1 MLKDLLKL
9 KEKDIVSIVGSG
21 GKTTTMYGLAR
32 ELINSKVLIT
42 TSTKIFVDNQEDFVT
57 INNISKLFEME
68 IEPKIYL
75 TGNTINNK
83 KFTGITNEQ
92 LEEIEDKFDNILI
105 EADGSRN
112 LPLKGWRENEPVI
125 LNKTNK
131 ILGIIPINIINSE
144 LDKIEIFER
153 NLFMDIV
160 GKEKKFFDIDCIY
173 NILISKKGIFKDFK
187 GEKILLLN
195 KCDKK
200 DLLSEYYHIKEELEK
215 RLLDLNI
222 RIIIGSSKKG
232 VYYGD

>member
-131 ILGIIPINIINSE
+131 KLKEIGFKYVT
-144 LDKIEIFER
+144 LDMAGYE
-153 NLFMDIV
+153 M
-160 GKEKKFFDIDCIY
+160 G
-173 NILISKKGIFKDFK
+173 SM
-187 GEKILLLN
+187 N
-195 KCDKK
+195 K
-200 DLLSEYYHIKEELEK
+200 
-215 RLLDLNI
+215 
-222 RIIIGSSKKG
+222 
-232 VYYGD
+232 